1 MSDRLVS
8 VAARPAKRAAALL
21 LAATACAWATACAQG
36 TQSAPRVSTG
46 LAARAADSVTAD
58 SVRKASRS
66 GLPPAGFGTL
76 HQSDIALAIQNFG
89 VTISAIPLDESVL
102 RALAPDSYRSLR
114 DLRDSKS
121 KRLLEIQTRLGLTSV
136 QAWYVTFFNV
146 DLGEARYEAG
156 DLLLRSAGRDF
167 RPIDI
172 LGLKPGWGDGRLA
185 QKGVQSA
192 IYVFDPAVD
201 LTQPIT
207 LSAAGQQTSS
217 WSDNLQRIE
226 RERALAWSRAS
237 AATATKK
244 P

>member
-1 MSDRLVS
+1 MS
-8 VAARPAKRAAALL
+8 ARPVSALAGAMVRVVALMLAAA
-21 LAATACAWATACAQG
+21 ASTWATACAQG
-36 TQSAPRVSTG
+36 AQSVQRVPAG
-46 LAARAADSVTAD
+46 LGRAADSVTAD

-102 RALAPDSYRSLR
+102 RALAPDSYQSLH

-121 KRLLEIQTRLGLTSV
+121 KRLMEIQTRLGLTSV

-146 DLGEARYEAG
+146 DLGEARYDAG
-156 DLLLRSAGRDF
+156 DFLLRSAGRDF

-207 LSAAGQQTSS
+207 MSAAGQQTSN

>member
-1 MSDRLVS
+1 MSVQPVS
-8 VAARPAKRAAALL
+8 ALARATVRGAALM
-21 LAATACAWATACAQG
+21 LAVAAWATACAQG
-36 TQSAPRVSTG
+36 TQSVPPVPARLGT
-46 LAARAADSVTAD
+46 RAADSVTAD

-121 KRLLEIQTRLGLTSV
+121 KRLIEIQTRLGLTSV

-146 DLGEARYEAG
+146 DLGEARYDAG
-156 DLLLRSAGRDF
+156 DFLLRSAGRDF

-207 LSAAGQQTSS
+207 MSAAGQQTSS

-237 AATATKK
+237 AATVPKK